1 MQWSAIEIYEE
12 RNMKKKRIE
21 IEDDDLAIYE
31 PVNSKFR
38 EHMFMK
44 WRKEDK
50 DHETCGLQCKSRS
63 RKQAGRRRQPALQ
76 P

>member
-1 MQWSAIEIYEE
+1 
-12 RNMKKKRIE
+12 MKKKRYE
-21 IEDDDLAIYE
+21 VEADDLAIYE

-44 WRKEDK
+44 WRMEDK
-50 DHETCGLQCKSRS
+50 AHEEGGLQCNGRS
-63 RKQAGRRRQPALQ
+63 RKNAAKRRRLTLQ